1 MSARSGKKTRSPARK
16 RAATVETVEH
26 EAPRAPLASALAPVL
41 ARLAQA
47 ARSPAA
53 ETPAVDLAPTATAP
67 APVARTAFDDLA
79 ERFGLDDFERDV
91 LILAALPA
99 LEPLS
104 TELIAAAQGDERL
117 KLPSVALSLGTLDNG
132 HWSAFAADGRLRSTA
147 LLDLAE
153 DPVASARS
161 LLLPERVL
169 HHLVGLTG
177 LDETLALH
185 GSALDTPVLLPPSQA
200 VLAQT
205 LGAGLSEAPLSTEAP
220 VMVIV
225 GSDRK
230 AALAVAVAAI
240 RAAGGTPLAIEAET
254 LPAGLPERERITRL
268 LVREYG
274 LSRRI
279 PVIDAHD
286 ITAPNDRRALGRLV
300 AGLAGPVLVLSDE
313 IFAAGRRPIEITGLP
328 PGSSSEQAALWRAHL
343 GSLAQPLSDSVERLA
358 AHFTLTP
365 DLISDIAAVAK
376 RQAAQPTT
384 EAVPA
389 DAAGQE
395 ALADLLW
402 RETRMRSRASLD
414 DLAERIEPR
423 VGWDDIILPARQRET
438 LRTIAAQVRSR
449 ALVHEQ
455 WGFGAAGSRGL
466 GISALFAGPSGTG
479 KTLAAEVIG
488 AAIALEV
495 YRIDLSGVVSK
506 WVGETER
513 NLKRVFDAA
522 EATSSILVFEE
533 ADALFGK
540 RTEVRESH
548 DRYANIEVSYLLQR
562 MESYR
567 GLAILTTNMRSHLD
581 QAFLRRLRFV
591 VDFPFPGEVER
602 RAIWQLAFPENAPRE
617 GLDVDRLAQLNVPG
631 GNIKTIALNAAFLAA
646 EAGTPIRM
654 AHVRAAARS
663 EYEKIG
669 KALTDAELRGW
680 TREVAHG

>member
-1 MSARSGKKTRSPARK
+1 
-16 RAATVETVEH
+16 
-26 EAPRAPLASALAPVL
+26 
-41 ARLAQA
+41 
-47 ARSPAA
+47 
-53 ETPAVDLAPTATAP
+53 
-67 APVARTAFDDLA
+67 
-79 ERFGLDDFERDV
+79 
-91 LILAALPA
+91 
-99 LEPLS
+99 
-104 TELIAAAQGDERL
+104 
-117 KLPSVALSLGTLDNG
+117 
-132 HWSAFAADGRLRSTA
+132 
-147 LLDLAE
+147 
-153 DPVASARS
+153 
-161 LLLPERVL
+161 
-169 HHLVGLTG
+169 
-177 LDETLALH
+177 
-185 GSALDTPVLLPPSQA
+185 
-200 VLAQT
+200 
-205 LGAGLSEAPLSTEAP
+205 
-220 VMVIV
+220 
-225 GSDRK
+225 
-230 AALAVAVAAI
+230 
-240 RAAGGTPLAIEAET
+240 
-254 LPAGLPERERITRL
+254 
-268 LVREYG
+268 
-274 LSRRI
+274 
-279 PVIDAHD
+279 
-286 ITAPNDRRALGRLV
+286 
-300 AGLAGPVLVLSDE
+300 
-313 IFAAGRRPIEITGLP
+313 
-328 PGSSSEQAALWRAHL
+328 
-343 GSLAQPLSDSVERLA
+343 
-358 AHFTLTP
+358 
-365 DLISDIAAVAK
+365 
-376 RQAAQPTT
+376 
-384 EAVPA
+384 
-389 DAAGQE
+389 
-395 ALADLLW
+395 
-402 RETRMRSRASLD
+402 MRSRASLD

-438 LRTIAAQVRSR
+438 LRTIAAQGRSR
-449 ALVHEQ
+449 ARVHEQ